1 MMKQQSL
8 DLEFQDYIEIQDMQS
23 CSFYEEIL
31 ERVNNFLRSDELS
44 LIFFGKEDLAKSFFF
59 FALHNLLSKESNC
72 IYYSAK
78 EKNDFLFLKNTK
90 TKIIFFDSYNN
101 LFGFEEGEKK
111 LFDLFNFSKEQKI
124 KLIFNNSIEKSQ
136 KIDLK
141 DLESRFSSSL
151 QFIFPDLSDE
161 DKKIIILNFMK
172 KRGLILNNKSIN
184 FILNRYSRSLNDLI
198 ELSYKLDKI
207 SLIEKKNITIP
218 LIKKFINL

>member
-1 MMKQQSL
+1 M
-8 DLEFQDYIEIQDMQS
+8 
-23 CSFYEEIL
+23 
-31 ERVNNFLRSDELS
+31 
-44 LIFFGKEDLAKSFFF
+44 
-59 FALHNLLSKESNC
+59 SKKFNC
-72 IYYSAK
+72 LYHSSK

-90 TKIIFFDSYNN
+90 TEIIFLDSYNN

-111 LFDLFNFSKEQKI
+111 LFDLFNLSKEQKI

-141 DLESRFSSSL
+141 DLESRLSSSL
-151 QFIFPDLSDE
+151 QLNFPDLSDE
-161 DKKIIILNFMK
+161 DKKIIVLNFMK
-172 KRGLILNNKSIN
+172 KRGLILNNRSID
-184 FILNRYSRSLNDLI
+184 FIINRYSRSLNDLI

>member
-1 MMKQQSL
+1 MKQQSL
-8 DLEFQDYIEIQDMQS
+8 DLEFQNYIEMQDMQS
-23 CSFYEEIL
+23 CSFFEEIH
-31 ERVNNFLRSDELS
+31 ERVNNFLSSDELS
-44 LIFFGKEDLAKSFFF
+44 LVFFGKEDLAKSFFF
-59 FALHNLLSKESNC
+59 FALHNLLSKKFNC
-72 IYYSAK
+72 LYHSSK

-90 TKIIFFDSYNN
+90 TEIIFLDSYNN

-111 LFDLFNFSKEQKI
+111 LFDLFNLSKEQKI

-141 DLESRFSSSL
+141 DLDSRLSSSL
-151 QFIFPDLSDE
+151 QLNFPDLSDE
-161 DKKIIILNFMK
+161 DKKIIVLNFMK
-172 KRGLILNNKSIN
+172 KRGLILNNRSID
-184 FILNRYSRSLNDLI
+184 FIINRYSRSLNDLI

>member
-1 MMKQQSL
+1 MKQQSL
-8 DLEFQDYIEIQDMQS
+8 DLEFQNYIEMQDMQS
-23 CSFYEEIL
+23 CSFFEEIH
-31 ERVNNFLRSDELS
+31 ERVNNFLSSDELS
-44 LIFFGKEDLAKSFFF
+44 LVFFGKEDLAKSFFF
-59 FALHNLLSKESNC
+59 FALHNLLSKKFNC
-72 IYYSAK
+72 LYHSSK

-90 TKIIFFDSYNN
+90 TEIIFLDSYNN

-111 LFDLFNFSKEQKI
+111 LFDLFNLSKEQKI

-141 DLESRFSSSL
+141 DLESRLSSSL
-151 QFIFPDLSDE
+151 QLNFPDLSDE
-161 DKKIIILNFMK
+161 DKKIIVLNFMK
-172 KRGLILNNKSIN
+172 KRGLILNNRSID
-184 FILNRYSRSLNDLI
+184 FIINRYSRSLNDLI

>member
-1 MMKQQSL
+1 MKQQSL
-8 DLEFQDYIEIQDMQS
+8 DLEFQNYIEMQDMQS
-23 CSFYEEIL
+23 CSFFEEIH
-31 ERVNNFLRSDELS
+31 ERVNNFLSSDELS

-59 FALHNLLSKESNC
+59 FALHNLLSKKFNC
-72 IYYSAK
+72 LYHSSK

-90 TKIIFFDSYNN
+90 TEIIFLDSYNN

-111 LFDLFNFSKEQKI
+111 LFDLFNLSKEQKI
-124 KLIFNNSIEKSQ
+124 KIIFNNSIEKSQ

-141 DLESRFSSSL
+141 DLESRLSSSL
-151 QFIFPDLSDE
+151 QLNFPDLSDE
-161 DKKIIILNFMK
+161 DKKIIVLNFMK
-172 KRGLILNNKSIN
+172 KRGLILNNRSID
-184 FILNRYSRSLNDLI
+184 FIINRYSRSLNDLI

>member
-1 MMKQQSL
+1 M
-8 DLEFQDYIEIQDMQS
+8 QDMQS
-23 CSFYEEIL
+23 CSFFEEIH
-31 ERVNNFLRSDELS
+31 ERVNNFLSSDELY
-44 LIFFGKEDLAKSFFF
+44 LVFFGKEDLAKSFFF
-59 FALHNLLSKESNC
+59 FALHNLLSKKFNC
-72 IYYSAK
+72 LYHSSK

-90 TKIIFFDSYNN
+90 TEIIFLDSYNN

-111 LFDLFNFSKEQKI
+111 LFDLFNLSKEQKI

-141 DLESRFSSSL
+141 DLESRLSSSL
-151 QFIFPDLSDE
+151 QLNFPDLSDE
-161 DKKIIILNFMK
+161 DKKIIVLNFMK
-172 KRGLILNNKSIN
+172 KRGLILNNRSID
-184 FILNRYSRSLNDLI
+184 FIINRYSRSLNDLI

>member
-1 MMKQQSL
+1 MKQQSL
-8 DLEFQDYIEIQDMQS
+8 DLEFQNYIEMQDMQS
-23 CSFYEEIL
+23 CSFFEEIH
-31 ERVNNFLRSDELS
+31 ERVNNFLSSDELS
-44 LIFFGKEDLAKSFFF
+44 LVFFGKEDLAKSFFF
-59 FALHNLLSKESNC
+59 FALHNLLSKKFNC
-72 IYYSAK
+72 LYHSSK

-90 TKIIFFDSYNN
+90 TEIFFLDSYNN

-111 LFDLFNFSKEQKI
+111 LFDLFNLSKEQKI

-141 DLESRFSSSL
+141 DLESRLSSSL
-151 QFIFPDLSDE
+151 QLNFPDLSDE
-161 DKKIIILNFMK
+161 DKKIIVLNFMK
-172 KRGLILNNKSIN
+172 KRGLILNNRSID
-184 FILNRYSRSLNDLI
+184 FIINRYSRSLNDLI

>member
-1 MMKQQSL
+1 MKQQSL
-8 DLEFQDYIEIQDMQS
+8 DLEFQNYIEMQDMQS
-23 CSFYEEIL
+23 CSFFEEIH
-31 ERVNNFLRSDELS
+31 ERVNNFLSSDELS
-44 LIFFGKEDLAKSFFF
+44 LVFFGKEDLAKSFFF
-59 FALHNLLSKESNC
+59 FALHNFLSKKFNC
-72 IYYSAK
+72 LYHSSK

-90 TKIIFFDSYNN
+90 TEIIFLDSYNN

-111 LFDLFNFSKEQKI
+111 LFDLFNLSKEQKI

-141 DLESRFSSSL
+141 DLESRLSSSL
-151 QFIFPDLSDE
+151 QLNFPDLSDE
-161 DKKIIILNFMK
+161 DKKIIVLNFMK
-172 KRGLILNNKSIN
+172 KRGLILNNRSID
-184 FILNRYSRSLNDLI
+184 FIINRYSRSLNDLI

>member
-1 MMKQQSL
+1 MKQQSL
-8 DLEFQDYIEIQDMQS
+8 DLEFQNYIEMQDMQS
-23 CSFYEEIL
+23 CSFFEEIH
-31 ERVNNFLRSDELS
+31 ERVNNFLSSDELS

-59 FALHNLLSKESNC
+59 FALHNLLSKKFNC
-72 IYYSAK
+72 LYHSSK

-90 TKIIFFDSYNN
+90 TEIFFLDSYNN

-111 LFDLFNFSKEQKI
+111 LFDLFNLSKEQKI

-141 DLESRFSSSL
+141 DLESRLSSSL
-151 QFIFPDLSDE
+151 QLNFPDLSDE
-161 DKKIIILNFMK
+161 DKKIIVLNFMK
-172 KRGLILNNKSIN
+172 KRGLILNNRSID
-184 FILNRYSRSLNDLI
+184 FIINRYSRSLNDLI

>member
-1 MMKQQSL
+1 MKQQSL
-8 DLEFQDYIEIQDMQS
+8 DLEFQNYIEMQDMQS
-23 CSFYEEIL
+23 CSFFEEIH
-31 ERVNNFLRSDELS
+31 ERVNNFLSSDELS

-59 FALHNLLSKESNC
+59 FALHNLLSKKFNC
-72 IYYSAK
+72 LYHSSK

-90 TKIIFFDSYNN
+90 TEIIFLDSYNN

-111 LFDLFNFSKEQKI
+111 LFDLFNLSKEQKI
-124 KLIFNNSIEKSQ
+124 KIIFNNSIEKSQ

-141 DLESRFSSSL
+141 DLESRLSASL
-151 QFIFPDLSDE
+151 QLNFPDLSDE
-161 DKKIIILNFMK
+161 DKKIIVLNFMK
-172 KRGLILNNKSIN
+172 KRGLILNNRSID
-184 FILNRYSRSLNDLI
+184 FIINRYSRSLNDLI

>member
-1 MMKQQSL
+1 MKQQSL
-8 DLEFQDYIEIQDMQS
+8 DLEFQNYVEMQDMQS
-23 CSFYEEIL
+23 CSFFEEIH
-31 ERVNNFLRSDELS
+31 ERVNNFLSSDELS
-44 LIFFGKEDLAKSFFF
+44 LVFFGKEDLAKSFFF
-59 FALHNLLSKESNC
+59 FALHNLLSKKFNC
-72 IYYSAK
+72 LYHSSK

-90 TKIIFFDSYNN
+90 TEIIFLDSYNN

-111 LFDLFNFSKEQKI
+111 LFDLFNLSKEQKI

-141 DLESRFSSSL
+141 DLESRLSSSL
-151 QFIFPDLSDE
+151 QLNFPYLSDE
-161 DKKIIILNFMK
+161 DKKIIVLNFMK
-172 KRGLILNNKSIN
+172 KRGLILNNRSID
-184 FILNRYSRSLNDLI
+184 FIINRYSRSLNDLI

>member
-1 MMKQQSL
+1 MKQQSL
-8 DLEFQDYIEIQDMQS
+8 DLEFQNYVEMQDMQS
-23 CSFYEEIL
+23 CSFFEEIH
-31 ERVNNFLRSDELS
+31 ERVNNFLSSDELS
-44 LIFFGKEDLAKSFFF
+44 LVFFGKEDLAKSFFF
-59 FALHNLLSKESNC
+59 FALHNLLSKKFNC
-72 IYYSAK
+72 LYHSSK

-90 TKIIFFDSYNN
+90 TEIIFLDSYNN

-111 LFDLFNFSKEQKI
+111 LFDLFNLSKEQKI

-141 DLESRFSSSL
+141 DLESRLSSSL
-151 QFIFPDLSDE
+151 QLNFPDLSDE
-161 DKKIIILNFMK
+161 DKKIIVLNFMK
-172 KRGLILNNKSIN
+172 KRGLILNNRSID
-184 FILNRYSRSLNDLI
+184 FIINRYSRSLNDLI

>member
-1 MMKQQSL
+1 MKQQSL
-8 DLEFQDYIEIQDMQS
+8 DLEFQNYIEMQDMQS
-23 CSFYEEIL
+23 CSFFEEIH
-31 ERVNNFLRSDELS
+31 ERVNNFLSSDELS
-44 LIFFGKEDLAKSFFF
+44 LVFFGKEDLAKSFFF
-59 FALHNLLSKESNC
+59 FALHNLLSKKFNC
-72 IYYSAK
+72 LYHSSK

-90 TKIIFFDSYNN
+90 TEIIFLDSYNN

-111 LFDLFNFSKEQKI
+111 LFDLFNLSKEQKI

-141 DLESRFSSSL
+141 DLESRLSASL
-151 QFIFPDLSDE
+151 QLNFPDLSDE
-161 DKKIIILNFMK
+161 DKKIIVLNFMK
-172 KRGLILNNKSIN
+172 KRGLILNNRSID
-184 FILNRYSRSLNDLI
+184 FIINRYSRSLNDLI

>member
-1 MMKQQSL
+1 MKQQSL
-8 DLEFQDYIEIQDMQS
+8 DLEFQNYIEMQDMQS
-23 CSFYEEIL
+23 CSFFEEIH
-31 ERVNNFLRSDELS
+31 ERVNNFLSSDELS
-44 LIFFGKEDLAKSFFF
+44 LVFFGKEDLAKSFFF
-59 FALHNLLSKESNC
+59 FALHNLLSKKFNC
-72 IYYSAK
+72 LYHSSK

-90 TKIIFFDSYNN
+90 TEIIFLDSYNN

-111 LFDLFNFSKEQKI
+111 LFDLFNLSKEQKI

-141 DLESRFSSSL
+141 DLESRLSSSL
-151 QFIFPDLSDE
+151 QLNFPDLSDE
-161 DKKIIILNFMK
+161 DKKIIVLNFMK
-172 KRGLILNNKSIN
+172 KRGLILNNRSID
-184 FILNRYSRSLNDLI
+184 FIINRFSRSLNDLI

>member
-1 MMKQQSL
+1 MKQQSL
-8 DLEFQDYIEIQDMQS
+8 DLEFQNYIEMQDMQS
-23 CSFYEEIL
+23 CSFFEEIH
-31 ERVNNFLRSDELS
+31 ERVNNFLSSDELS

-59 FALHNLLSKESNC
+59 FALHNLLSKKFNC
-72 IYYSAK
+72 LYHSSK

-90 TKIIFFDSYNN
+90 TEIFFLDSYNN

-111 LFDLFNFSKEQKI
+111 LFDLFNLSKEQKI
-124 KLIFNNSIEKSQ
+124 KIIFNNSIEKSQ

-141 DLESRFSSSL
+141 DLESRLSSSL
-151 QFIFPDLSDE
+151 QLNFPDLSDE
-161 DKKIIILNFMK
+161 DKKIIVLNFMK
-172 KRGLILNNKSIN
+172 KRGLILNNRSID
-184 FILNRYSRSLNDLI
+184 FIINRYSRSLNDLI

>member
-1 MMKQQSL
+1 MKQQSL
-8 DLEFQDYIEIQDMQS
+8 DLEFQNYIEMQDMQS
-23 CSFYEEIL
+23 CSFFEEIY
-31 ERVNNFLRSDELS
+31 ERVNNFLSSDELS
-44 LIFFGKEDLAKSFFF
+44 LVFFGKEDLAKSVFF
-59 FALHNLLSKESNC
+59 FALHNLLSKKFNC
-72 IYYSAK
+72 FYHSSK

-90 TKIIFFDSYNN
+90 TEIIFLDSYNN

-111 LFDLFNFSKEQKI
+111 LFDLFNLSKEQKI

-141 DLESRFSSSL
+141 DLESRLSSSL
-151 QFIFPDLSDE
+151 QLNFPDLSDE
-161 DKKIIILNFMK
+161 DKKIIVLNFMK
-172 KRGLILNNKSIN
+172 KRGLILNNRSID
-184 FILNRYSRSLNDLI
+184 FIINRYSRSLNDLI

>member
-1 MMKQQSL
+1 MKQQSL
-8 DLEFQDYIEIQDMQS
+8 DLEFQNYIEMQDMQS
-23 CSFYEEIL
+23 CSFFEEIH
-31 ERVNNFLRSDELS
+31 ERVNNFLSSDELS
-44 LIFFGKEDLAKSFFF
+44 LVFFGKEDLAKSFFF
-59 FALHNLLSKESNC
+59 FALHNLLSKKFNC
-72 IYYSAK
+72 LYHSSK

-90 TKIIFFDSYNN
+90 TEIIFLDSYNN

-111 LFDLFNFSKEQKI
+111 LFDLFNLSKEQKI

-141 DLESRFSSSL
+141 DLESRLSSSL
-151 QFIFPDLSDE
+151 QLNFPDLSDE
-161 DKKIIILNFMK
+161 DKKIIVLNFMK
-172 KRGLILNNKSIN
+172 KRGLSLNNRSID
-184 FILNRYSRSLNDLI
+184 FIINRYSRSLNDLI

>member
-1 MMKQQSL
+1 M
-8 DLEFQDYIEIQDMQS
+8 
-23 CSFYEEIL
+23 
-31 ERVNNFLRSDELS
+31 
-44 LIFFGKEDLAKSFFF
+44 
-59 FALHNLLSKESNC
+59 LSKKFNC
-72 IYYSAK
+72 LYHSSK

-90 TKIIFFDSYNN
+90 TEIIFLDSYNN

-111 LFDLFNFSKEQKI
+111 LFDLFNLSKEQKI

-141 DLESRFSSSL
+141 DLESRLSSSL
-151 QFIFPDLSDE
+151 QLNFPDLSDE
-161 DKKIIILNFMK
+161 DKKIIVLNFMK
-172 KRGLILNNKSIN
+172 KRGLILNNRSID
-184 FILNRYSRSLNDLI
+184 FIINRYSRSLNDLI

>member
-1 MMKQQSL
+1 MKQQSL
-8 DLEFQDYIEIQDMQS
+8 DLEFQNYIEMQDMQS
-23 CSFYEEIL
+23 CSFFEEIH
-31 ERVNNFLRSDELS
+31 ERVNNFLSSDELS

-59 FALHNLLSKESNC
+59 FALHNLLSKKFNC
-72 IYYSAK
+72 LYHSSK

-90 TKIIFFDSYNN
+90 TEIIFLDSYNN

-111 LFDLFNFSKEQKI
+111 LFDLFNLSKEQKI
-124 KLIFNNSIEKSQ
+124 KIIFNNSIEKSQ

-141 DLESRFSSSL
+141 DLESRFSASL
-151 QFIFPDLSDE
+151 QLNFPDLSDE
-161 DKKIIILNFMK
+161 DKKIIVLNFMK
-172 KRGLILNNKSIN
+172 KRGLILNNRSID
-184 FILNRYSRSLNDLI
+184 FIINRYSRSLNDLI

>member
-1 MMKQQSL
+1 MKQQSL
-8 DLEFQDYIEIQDMQS
+8 DLEFQNYIEMQDMQY
-23 CSFYEEIL
+23 CSFFEEIH
-31 ERVNNFLRSDELS
+31 ERVNNFLSSDELS
-44 LIFFGKEDLAKSFFF
+44 LVFFGKEDLAKSFFF
-59 FALHNLLSKESNC
+59 FALHNLLSKKFNC
-72 IYYSAK
+72 LYHSSK

-90 TKIIFFDSYNN
+90 TEIIFLDSYNN

-111 LFDLFNFSKEQKI
+111 LFDLFNLSKEQKI

-141 DLESRFSSSL
+141 DLESRLSSSL
-151 QFIFPDLSDE
+151 QLNFPDLSDE
-161 DKKIIILNFMK
+161 DKKIIVLNFMK
-172 KRGLILNNKSIN
+172 KRGLILNNRSID
-184 FILNRYSRSLNDLI
+184 FIINRYSRSLNDLI

>member
-1 MMKQQSL
+1 MKQQSL
-8 DLEFQDYIEIQDMQS
+8 DLEFQNYIEMQDMQS
-23 CSFYEEIL
+23 CSFFEEIH
-31 ERVNNFLRSDELS
+31 ERLNNFLSSDELS

-59 FALHNLLSKESNC
+59 FALHNLLSKKFNC
-72 IYYSAK
+72 FYHSSK

-90 TKIIFFDSYNN
+90 TEIIFLDSYNN

-111 LFDLFNFSKEQKI
+111 LFDLFNLSKEQKI

-141 DLESRFSSSL
+141 DLESRLSSSL
-151 QFIFPDLSDE
+151 QLNCPDLSDE
-161 DKKIIILNFMK
+161 DKKIIVLNFMK
-172 KRGLILNNKSIN
+172 KRGLILNNRSID
-184 FILNRYSRSLNDLI
+184 FIINRYSRSLNDLI

>member
-1 MMKQQSL
+1 MKQQSL
-8 DLEFQDYIEIQDMQS
+8 DLEFQNYIEMQDMQS
-23 CSFYEEIL
+23 CSFFEEIH
-31 ERVNNFLRSDELS
+31 ERVNNFLSSDELS
-44 LIFFGKEDLAKSFFF
+44 LVFYGKEDLAKSFFF
-59 FALHNLLSKESNC
+59 FALHNLLSKKFNC
-72 IYYSAK
+72 LYHSSK

-90 TKIIFFDSYNN
+90 TEIIFLDSYNN

-111 LFDLFNFSKEQKI
+111 LFDLFNLSKEQKI

-141 DLESRFSSSL
+141 DLESRLSSSL
-151 QFIFPDLSDE
+151 QLNFPDLSDE
-161 DKKIIILNFMK
+161 DKKIIVLNFMK
-172 KRGLILNNKSIN
+172 KRGLILNNRSID
-184 FILNRYSRSLNDLI
+184 FIINRYSRSLNDLI

>member
-1 MMKQQSL
+1 MKQQSL
-8 DLEFQDYIEIQDMQS
+8 DLEFQNYIEMQDMQS
-23 CSFYEEIL
+23 CSFFEEIH
-31 ERVNNFLRSDELS
+31 ERVNNFLSSNELS
-44 LIFFGKEDLAKSFFF
+44 LVFFGKEDLAKSFFF
-59 FALHNLLSKESNC
+59 FALHNLLSKKFNC
-72 IYYSAK
+72 LYHSSK

-90 TKIIFFDSYNN
+90 TEIIFLDSYNN

-111 LFDLFNFSKEQKI
+111 LFDLFNLSKEQKI

-141 DLESRFSSSL
+141 DLESRLSSSL
-151 QFIFPDLSDE
+151 QLNFPDLSDE
-161 DKKIIILNFMK
+161 DKKIIVLNFMK
-172 KRGLILNNKSIN
+172 KRGLILNNRSID
-184 FILNRYSRSLNDLI
+184 FIINRYSRSLNDLI

>member
-1 MMKQQSL
+1 MSIKRRIKFKKETKKFTPWVNE
-8 DLEFQDYIEIQDMQS
+8 D
-23 CSFYEEIL
+23 EEL
-31 ERVNNFLRSDELS
+31 C
-44 LIFFGKEDLAKSFFF
+44 EDLAKSFFF
-59 FALHNLLSKESNC
+59 FALHNLLSKKFNC
-72 IYYSAK
+72 LYHSSK

-90 TKIIFFDSYNN
+90 TEIIFLDSYNN

-111 LFDLFNFSKEQKI
+111 LFDLFNLSKEQKI

-141 DLESRFSSSL
+141 DLESRLSSSL
-151 QFIFPDLSDE
+151 QLNFPDLSDE
-161 DKKIIILNFMK
+161 DKKIIVLNFMK
-172 KRGLILNNKSIN
+172 KRGLILNNRSID
-184 FILNRYSRSLNDLI
+184 FIINRYSRSLNDLI